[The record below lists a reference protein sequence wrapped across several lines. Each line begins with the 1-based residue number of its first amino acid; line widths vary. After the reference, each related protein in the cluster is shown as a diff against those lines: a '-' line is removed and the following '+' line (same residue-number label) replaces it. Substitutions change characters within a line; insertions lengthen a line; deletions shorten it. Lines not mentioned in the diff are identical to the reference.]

1 MYKNILQL
9 NTNELII
16 KENTKCPSDKIFV
29 NYKNKICKKPW
40 GYEFII
46 YNNKKVG
53 IWFLKIEKDHK
64 TSLHMHYNKDTLLL
78 TYKGTGIITYKNDDN
93 SITNY
98 ILNEMETIFIPK
110 YKFHQLSGLT
120 DFVFFIEIEIFD
132 NNTEFSDKNDL
143 LRLDDIYNRNN
154 IGYASSVDILDSYY
168 DLDLYDYFYLTAESK
183 AFSPLT
189 NSLSLLTNQI
199 DSISLKK
206 NTEISSGELQ
216 QNINFDSTNILIHD
230 VPKFCGEPSS
240 VFPSERSNTP
250 SEFLDYCNFHKK
262 YLENLIEF
270 KTLKNLCDIDLKKNN
285 ILIEG
290 QIYIDN
296 NIIKEGTIINSN
308 NGIIL
313 TDTIKVLS
321 LYSSDKKE
329 NAKIIYNNHHL
340 N

>member
-168 DLDLYDYFYLTAESK
+168 DLDLYDYFYMTA
-183 AFSPLT
+183 
-189 NSLSLLTNQI
+189 
-199 DSISLKK
+199 
-206 NTEISSGELQ
+206 
-216 QNINFDSTNILIHD
+216 
-230 VPKFCGEPSS
+230 
-240 VFPSERSNTP
+240 
-250 SEFLDYCNFHKK
+250 
-262 YLENLIEF
+262 
-270 KTLKNLCDIDLKKNN
+270 
-285 ILIEG
+285 
-290 QIYIDN
+290 
-296 NIIKEGTIINSN
+296 
-308 NGIIL
+308 
-313 TDTIKVLS
+313 
-321 LYSSDKKE
+321 
-329 NAKIIYNNHHL
+329 
-340 N
+340 